1 MKKQTNKKSTFM
13 NSIRKFPPSGK
24 GNVHLKQRRVNKNVD
39 NHLKH
44 F

>member
-1 MKKQTNKKSTFM
+1 M
-13 NSIRKFPPSGK
+13 NGICKFPPSGK
-24 GNVHLKQRRVNKNVD
+24 GNVHLKQRCVKKNVD